1 MSSLS
6 TINETEFEAR
16 WKDAMH
22 LSALPIVDLSPD
34 DPDEY
39 PDYLLPQRILDWIRE
54 VADACSQEGL
64 IDDKQHGVL
73 VCNIKEQST
82 VFSRIDQQA
91 LKDVIAR
98 IDTAETDAD

>member
-1 MSSLS
+1 MSTLS
-6 TINETEFEAR
+6 TINENEFEVR

-22 LSALPIVDLSPD
+22 LSTLPIVDLSPD
-34 DPDEY
+34 DPAEF

-64 IDDKQHGVL
+64 IDDKQYGIL

>member
-16 WKDAMH
+16 WKEAMD
-22 LSALPIVDLSPD
+22 LSALPIVNLSPD
-34 DPDEY
+34 DPGDF

-73 VCNIKEQST
+73 VCNIKEQSSI
-82 VFSRIDQQA
+82 FSRIDQNA
-91 LKDVIAR
+91 LKVVVAR
-98 IDTAETDAD
+98 IDAANTDAD

>member
-22 LSALPIVDLSPD
+22 LSALPIMDLSPD
-34 DPDEY
+34 DPAEF
-39 PDYLLPQRILDWIRE
+39 PDFLLPQRILDWIRE

-82 VFSRIDQQA
+82 VFSHIDQEA
-91 LKDVIAR
+91 LKVVIAR